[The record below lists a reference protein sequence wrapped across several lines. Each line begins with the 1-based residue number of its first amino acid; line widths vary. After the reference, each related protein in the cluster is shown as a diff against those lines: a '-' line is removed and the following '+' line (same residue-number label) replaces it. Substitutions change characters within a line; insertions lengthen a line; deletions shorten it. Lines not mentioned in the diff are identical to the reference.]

1 MKDVA
6 YCENSKWDFVYCCV
20 EKWMKTID
28 RLAQERQRLSIE
40 RQSVADGLR

>member
-6 YCENSKWDFVYCCV
+6 YCENSKWDFVHCGKLDEDDWLFSLRKV
-20 EKWMKTID
+20 E
-28 RLAQERQRLSIE
+28 LSLE